1 MPTPARKPAPGQ
13 RQTAFAA
20 CVQRAVRLAKN
31 RGMTVVQIEEA
42 TGVGNSTF
50 YAWQKGEWTKDPRP
64 TQVRSFFE
72 GLGMDVTEAYQ
83 ALGWAAPDK
92 DRKGAE
98 PVISDPD
105 VQELFDLANRKLNDP
120 NVPALEKALIR
131 REVRKTISAMKE
143 TLDL

>member
-1 MPTPARKPAPGQ
+1 MPAPARKPAPGQ
-13 RQTAFAA
+13 RQAAFAA

-31 RGMTVVQIEEA
+31 RGMTVAQIEEA

-50 YAWQKGEWTKDPRP
+50 YAWQKGVWTKDPRP
-64 TQVRSFFE
+64 TQVKSFFE
-72 GLGMDVTEAYQ
+72 GLGMSIEEPYR

-92 DRKGAE
+92 DRTVD
-98 PVISDPD
+98 PVTSDPD